1 MGRAEMGKK
10 YFTDLKK
17 LFWDRQT
24 ENEEWYIVFSIAGS
38 LIILIW
44 SLSRGLTSVF
54 PHILDLPIV
63 LVAGR
68 YPKRAFHFAVGTS
81 VVYLGLYALLIEPL
95 FPSFYNAM
103 GRCLVFFL
111 IAAGVSYYARRYA
124 ASQEEYYSIFD
135 NLAESA
141 YLSQFRPDGG
151 PGSIVEA
158 NDMMCQRLGYERE
171 ELIGMEL
178 ATIIAPEYRDLVE
191 KNLGKFMDRAYLTL
205 ESAHIRKDGSR
216 IPVEVK
222 LHMYETL
229 GRGKVILSIASD
241 LTERKRRDRALKI
254 QRDVAFALNRAVS
267 ADEVAWEAAAG
278 VRKLALVPA
287 SGYYLI
293 DDKTGELRLRYSEG
307 VTPKFREENAFF
319 SVKAPELAG
328 ILEGKALYCTF
339 ADLQGYGAV
348 GPMSMHMRG
357 TAILPVM
364 ASEGLVGLIA
374 LSSMDEDEI
383 APLSRPHIES
393 IAAQA
398 GVAIGRLRAEEGRRK
413 NEESLRALVDSMD
426 EVQALVGTDGIIIE
440 ANAALARMYGKTK
453 EELTETCLFA
463 LFDDDPVV
471 RSLRREKMRQA
482 ADRVE
487 AVAFSDECR
496 GRSFDHIYYPVV
508 DGEGRVYAIGLLT
521 HDVTAIRKEQAA
533 RAEAEGLYRM
543 VVEAIRFGVFDFD
556 VRHHSFK
563 FSPEY
568 YQQLGYEPY
577 EIPASYDMLVALLHP
592 DDREAAIRHL
602 ERVLATGDVY
612 FNEYR
617 MRRKDGSWAWIK
629 SRGRVIARDADG
641 NALRMV
647 GVHTDITPWKLSE
660 EKEKESALRLKKA
673 QNISRIGY
681 FEYDPVTDTLYA
693 DTMTQRLFWE
703 SQAAES
709 AGIADF
715 LAVVQPDDRKQIE
728 DDLSRII
735 ENGGSFDYTCRIRT
749 PSGEI
754 RWVHLI
760 GDSLKDESGRVL
772 RIIGTIQDINDIRM
786 AQERLVRTQHVV
798 DHSPEAILF
807 VRNDGSIFYGN
818 ETAVRSYGRRGSI
831 SGLSIFDIN
840 VEIDEDVWEEHWRL
854 LTGQHVSTFETLYQH
869 RDGTVYPV
877 ESTWE
882 YIKTDDQE
890 FGCVF
895 VRDISPRRKIEAAL
909 RESEERLSLAVG
921 GARLGIWDWRIS
933 TGAVLY
939 DQQCADIL
947 GYRPDTIPGT
957 IDGIRQLF
965 DPADRHF
972 IDEIRRDLETADDA
986 GTIEYRMRGRDGV
999 LRWIRSHAVILERR
1013 SDGKPERVIGT
1024 NLDITAHKEEALRL
1038 EKSEAE
1044 LSEAQTIAG
1053 LGYWEYGKNGTSQY
1067 WSDRMFEIFGIPPM
1081 EDHLI
1086 SAKGFL
1092 RILHPSEREEV
1103 VHRFFESTRAQEDY
1117 EHSYRI
1123 IWPTG
1128 EIRHVHE
1135 RCHHTYDDDAGYVS
1149 SLGTLIDITDLKRA
1163 ETALRESEQ
1172 KFRLL
1177 AENAIVGIYIISRER
1192 FLYTNET
1199 MAAMFGYTIDELR
1212 KKSPLDLLVPGDAGM
1227 VAGYMRDLVEGV
1239 IATVHFE
1246 SVGLRRDKS
1255 TLDVEIFGSGAGI
1268 DGGNPL
1274 ILGTIL
1280 DISERKA
1287 SEAMLQAS
1295 LAEKTTLLNEV
1306 HHRVKNNLA
1315 LITSMLQMQMR
1326 SMEDEEAQAVLR
1338 ETSNRILSMAL
1349 VHESI
1354 YRSDTIARVNAGD
1367 HFHSLVMEL
1376 IGTFAPYT
1384 VIAARVDAG
1393 DCQLTLEEAILY
1405 SLIVN
1410 ELVTNAIKYAFEGR
1424 GRGTISVVM
1433 ECGEKGKVLSVSDD
1447 GIGVSED
1454 YQPGTSKSLGMNIV
1468 RNVVMHQLGGTIE
1481 LVREGGTSWVIRVPA
1496 REKGPGA

>member
-1 MGRAEMGKK
+1 MGRAEMGKE

-17 LFWDRQT
+17 FFWDHHP
-24 ENEEWYIVFSIAGS
+24 ENDDWYIVFSTAGA
-38 LIILIW
+38 LILLIW
-44 SLSRGLTSVF
+44 SLSQNLTSVF
-54 PHILDLPIV
+54 PHILDLPIAV
-63 LVAGR
+63 VAGR
-68 YPKRAFHFAVGTS
+68 YPKRAVPFAAGTS
-81 VVYLGLYALLIEPL
+81 VVYLGLYAMFIEPL
-95 FPSFYNAM
+95 FPSFYNASA
-103 GRCLVFFL
+103 RCLVFFL
-111 IAAGVSYYARRYA
+111 VAIAVSYYARRYT
-124 ASQEEYYSIFD
+124 ASQEEYYSLFD

-141 YLSQFRPDGG
+141 YLSESRPDGS
-151 PGSIVEA
+151 PGRIFEV
-158 NDMMCQRLGYERE
+158 NDMMCRRLGYERR

-178 ATIIAPEYRDLVE
+178 ATLIAPEYRDAVE
-191 KNLGKFMDRAYLTL
+191 KNLGKVMDSGYLTL
-205 ESAHIRKDGSR
+205 ESAHICRDGSR

-222 LHMYETL
+222 IHIYDAP
-229 GRGKVILSIASD
+229 GRGKVILSVASD
-241 LTERKRRDRALKI
+241 LTERKRRDLALRL
-254 QRDVAFALNRAVS
+254 QRDTAFALNRAVS
-267 ADEVAWEAAAG
+267 VDEVAWESSAG
-278 VRKLALVPA
+278 ARKLAMVPS
-287 SGYYLI
+287 SGFYLL
-293 DDKTGELRLRYSEG
+293 DEQSGELRLRYSEG
-307 VTPKFREENAFF
+307 VPPGFRETNAVF
-319 SVKAPELAG
+319 SVEAPELAG
-328 ILEGKALYCTF
+328 LPKGKALYCTF
-339 ADLQGYGAV
+339 GDLHAFGAV
-348 GPMSMHMRG
+348 STSPLPFRG
-357 TAILPVM
+357 VAVLPVM
-364 ASEGLVGLIA
+364 AGEELTGLITLA
-374 LSSMDEDEI
+374 SMDEEEI
-383 APLSRPHIES
+383 EPLIRPHCEG

-398 GVAIGRLRAEEGRRK
+398 GVAIGRLRAEEGRRR

-426 EVQALVGTDGIIIE
+426 EVQVLVGTDGIIIE
-440 ANAALARMYGKTK
+440 ANEALARMFGMSK
-453 EELTETCLFA
+453 EALTGTCLYGLFA
-463 LFDDDPVV
+463 DDPAMSAFRKERIREVV
-471 RSLRREKMRQA
+471 ERG
-482 ADRVE
+482 E
-487 AVAFSDECR
+487 AVAFSDEHH
-496 GRSFDHIYYPVV
+496 GHFFDHICYPVT
-508 DGEGRVYAIGLLT
+508 DAQGNIYAVGLLS
-521 HDVTAIRKEQAA
+521 HDVTIIRAEEAA
-533 RAEAEGLYRM
+533 RAEAEGIYRM
-543 VVEAIRFGVFDFD
+543 VVEAIKFGLFDYD
-556 VRHHSFK
+556 ALNRSFT
-563 FSPEY
+563 FSPEW

-577 EIPASYDMLVALLHP
+577 EMPESYETWAALLHP
-592 DDREAAIRHL
+592 DEREAVIRHFERIL
-602 ERVLATGDVY
+602 ETGDVY
-612 FNEYR
+612 FQEYR

-647 GVHTDITPWKLSE
+647 GVHTDITPWKLSQ

-681 FEYDPVTDTLYA
+681 FEYDPVTDLIDA
-693 DTMTQRLFWE
+693 DRMTQRLFWE
-703 SQAAES
+703 AQAIES

-715 LAVVQPDDRKQIE
+715 LAVVHPDDRKKIE
-728 DDLSRII
+728 DGFLQKL
-735 ENGGSFDYTCRIRT
+735 ENGGSFDHTCRMRT
-749 PSGEI
+749 PSGET

-760 GDSLKDESGRVL
+760 GDSQKDDSGRVL
-772 RIIGTIQDINDIRM
+772 RLIGTIQDINDIQEAR
-786 AQERLVRTQHVV
+786 ERLVRTQHVV

-818 ETAVRSYGRRGSI
+818 ETAVRSFGRRGSI

-840 VEIDEDVWEEHWRL
+840 VEIDRDIWEEHWRL

-882 YIKTDDQE
+882 YIQTDDQE

-939 DQQCADIL
+939 DQQCAEIL

-1013 SDGKPERVIGT
+1013 PDGKPERVIGT
-1024 NLDITAHKEEALRL
+1024 NLDITAHKEESLRL

-1053 LGYWEYGKNGTSQY
+1053 LGYWEYGKNGRSQY
-1067 WSDRMFEIFGIPPM
+1067 WSDRVFEIFGIPPTA
-1081 EDHLI
+1081 DGLI
-1086 SAKGFL
+1086 AAERFL
-1092 RILHPSEREEV
+1092 AILHPSERDEV
-1103 VHRFFESTRAQEDY
+1103 VRRFFESIRAQEDY
-1117 EHSYRI
+1117 EHTYRI
-1123 IWPTG
+1123 IWPSG

-1135 RCHHTYDDDAGYVS
+1135 RCHHTYDDDGGYVS

-1199 MAAMFGYTIDELR
+1199 MAAMFGYTLDELR
-1212 KKSPLDLLVPGDAGM
+1212 KKAPLDILVPGDADM
-1227 VAGYMRDLVEGV
+1227 VAGYMRDLAEGA
-1239 IATVHFE
+1239 IATIHFE
-1246 SVGLRRDKS
+1246 SVGVRRDGS

-1268 DGGNPL
+1268 DEGHPL
-1274 ILGTIL
+1274 ILGTVL

-1367 HFHSLVMEL
+1367 HFQSLVMEL
-1376 IGTFAPYT
+1376 IGTFSPYT
-1384 VIAARVDAG
+1384 VISARVDAG
-1393 DCQLTLEEAILY
+1393 DCRLNLEEAILY

-1424 GRGTISVVM
+1424 DRGTISLLM
-1433 ECGEKGKVLSVSDD
+1433 ECGEKGKVLTVGDD
-1447 GIGVSED
+1447 GIGVPED
-1454 YQPGTSKSLGMNIV
+1454 YRPGTSTSLGMNIV

-1481 LVREGGTSWVIRVPA
+1481 LVRDGGTSWVIRVPE